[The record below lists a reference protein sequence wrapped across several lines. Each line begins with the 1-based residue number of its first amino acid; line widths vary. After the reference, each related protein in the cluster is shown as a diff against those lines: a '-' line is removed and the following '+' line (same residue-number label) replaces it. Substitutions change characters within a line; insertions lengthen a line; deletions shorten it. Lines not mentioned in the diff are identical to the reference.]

1 MKLSKSALNFFVLG
15 CSTTALFSANAFSS
29 TRSVA
34 ARSFAAS
41 STLSNSNAK
50 TPAFVSNNLHRE
62 SSALKMVASQEIT
75 NVAAMPRGNGGRL
88 EDAFAAA
95 REKNEAAFVTF
106 VTAGYPS
113 AKDTPSILLAMQEGG
128 ASVIELGVPY
138 TDPQADGATIQKT
151 NQIAIA
157 GGTSDLIACFA
168 MVAEA
173 RKMGLTVPVVLMGY
187 YNIFYQFGIE
197 ELMDSSAAAGVDGFI
212 IVDLPPDEAME
223 FTEAAGKRGLSNVP
237 LVAPTSTNDRI
248 EMLAQTASSFL
259 YCVSV
264 TGVTGARAGLPSDLK
279 EFIGRVRTQ
288 TDLPLAIGFGISNP
302 QMVNEVANVGDGVVV
317 GSAILNAIDALGV
330 DASTEE
336 RAGEVKRIVTD
347 LVSGCGQN
355 PDAAN
360 RANAIGRI
368 PNQSAEEKQA
378 VQAKKTKSRFGKF
391 GGQFI
396 PETLSEA
403 FREFEEVYD
412 NLKDD
417 PEFIAEIARYRKDFV
432 GGPTPLHKAE
442 RLTELAGGATIWL
455 KREDLAHTGAHKINN
470 AIGQALMAKRIGKPR
485 IIAETGAGQHGV
497 ATATV
502 CAMLGLD
509 CTIYMGAVDCERQ
522 KLNVFRMNTLGA
534 KVVPVQDGQR
544 TLKDA
549 INEAMRD
556 WVTNVRDTHYLIGS
570 AVGPHPFPTVV
581 RDFQSVMGKEIKIQM
596 QEKAG
601 KLPDAVV
608 ACVGG
613 GSNAIGAFHPFID
626 DESVKLY
633 GVEAAGH
640 GIEVDEEHCA
650 TLTKGTPGVLQ
661 GALTY
666 VIQKPTGQTLNT
678 HSISAGLDYP
688 GVGPEHA
695 FLKDSGRAIYEAV
708 TDEEALEGFKMMC
721 EYEGIIPALE
731 TSHAIFYAIKLAK
744 EMGPGKDLVINMS
757 GRGDKDMPQIAKIM
771 GVEV

>member
-1 MKLSKSALNFFVLG
+1 LGSHSFRSTSAFSISKAAVASPFVRG
-15 CSTTALFSANAFSS
+15 TAANTVQRNTFSSS
-29 TRSVA
+29 TR
-34 ARSFAAS
+34 
-41 STLSNSNAK
+41 LQ
-50 TPAFVSNNLHRE
+50 
-62 SSALKMVASQEIT
+62 VASEEI
-75 NVAAMPRGNGGRL
+75 VKSIEGMERGIGGRL
-88 EDAFAAA
+88 EEAFGSA
-95 REKNEAAFVTF
+95 KQKGEAAFVTF
-106 VTAGYPS
+106 VTAGYPR
-113 AKDTPSILLAMQEGG
+113 AEDTPAILLAMQEGG
-128 ASVIELGVPY
+128 ASVIELGIPY

-151 NQIAIA
+151 NQVAIA
-157 GGTSDLIACFA
+157 GGTSEIPQCLE
-168 MVAEA
+168 MVAKA
-173 RKMGLTVPVVLMGY
+173 REMGLTIPVVLMGY
-187 YNIFYQFGIE
+187 YNPFFQYGVDKLCE
-197 ELMDSSAAAGVDGFI
+197 ETKEAGADGFI
-212 IVDLPPDEAME
+212 VVDLPPEEGISLNKACV
-223 FTEAAGKRGLSNVP
+223 KYGLSNVP
-237 LVAPTSTNDRI
+237 LVAPTSSDERI
-248 EMLAQTASSFL
+248 GYLTDMASTFL

-264 TGVTGARAGLPSDLK
+264 TGVTGARDSLPPDLE
-279 EFIGRVRTQ
+279 EFITRVRTK
-288 TDLPLAIGFGISNP
+288 TDLPLAVGFGISNP
-302 QMVNEVANVGDGVVV
+302 DMVQGVANISDGVVV
-317 GSAILNAIDALGV
+317 GSAILKAMEAAGEDAT
-330 DASTEE
+330 TEE
-336 RAGEVKRIVTD
+336 RAKAVKEIVAHLTT
-347 LVSGCGQN
+347 GC
-355 PDAAN
+355 
-360 RANAIGRI
+360 
-368 PNQSAEEKQA
+368 KQA
-378 VQAKKTKSRFGKF
+378 DDATNQATALGQVPKESNANGDKTRFGKF
-391 GGQFI
+391 GGQYI
-396 PETLSEA
+396 PETLSVA
-403 FREFEEVYD
+403 FAEFEEAYD

-417 PEFIAEIARYRKDFV
+417 PDFLAEIARYRKDFV

-442 RLTELAGGATIWL
+442 RLTELAGGANIWL

-509 CTIYMGAVDCERQ
+509 CTVYMGAVDCERQ

-581 RDFQSVMGKEIKIQM
+581 RDFQSVMGREMKEQM
-596 QEKAG
+596 FEKTG

-613 GSNAIGAFHPFID
+613 GSNAIGAFYPFIK
-626 DESVKLY
+626 DESVALY

-640 GIEVDEEHCA
+640 GIEKDEQHCA

-666 VIQKPTGQTLNT
+666 VIQEESGQTLNT

-695 FLKDSGRAIYEAV
+695 YLKDCGRAIYEAV
-708 TDEEALEGFKMMC
+708 TDDEALEGFKMMC
-721 EYEGIIPALE
+721 QYEGIIPALE
-731 TSHAIFYAIKLAK
+731 TSHAIFYAIELAK
-744 EMGPGKDLVINMS
+744 KLGPGKDIVINMS
-757 GRGDKDMPQIAKIM
+757 GRGDKDMPQVARIM